1 MMSMS
6 FTLPKLNYSFS
17 ALEPHI
23 DKETMEIHHG
33 KHHQGYVDKLNKAVE
48 STLEAQGKTL
58 EELLVNLDSLP
69 DKMVKTIR
77 NTAGGHLNHSLFWD
91 MLSPDGGGEPKNEFA
106 KDISSSF
113 GSFTKFQEEFTL
125 KASSL
130 FGSGWTWLVKDNNG
144 LSVVNT
150 FNQDSPISNG
160 QIPIL
165 ALDLWEHAYYLKYQN
180 RRADYIAAFW
190 QVVDWNRIEQKH
202 SKLKIN

>member
-1 MMSMS
+1 MMLMS

-48 STLEAQGKTL
+48 GTSEAQGKTL
-58 EELLVNLDSLP
+58 EELLTNLDSLP
-69 DKMVKTIR
+69 GEMVKTIR
-77 NTAGGHLNHSLFWD
+77 NTAGGHFNHSIFWE
-91 MLSPDGGGEPKNEFA
+91 MLSPDGGGEPKGKLAE
-106 KDISSSF
+106 DISSSF

-130 FGSGWTWLVKDNNG
+130 FGSGWTWLVKDKNG
-144 LSVVNT
+144 LSVINT

-180 RRADYIAAFW
+180 RRAEYIDAFW
-190 QVVDWNRIEQKH
+190 KIVNWNQVLINYQKLLI
-202 SKLKIN
+202 S